1 MFTSNLFKAACTA
14 LLLIFTPVVLA
25 AQAPQETTAQITQLD
40 INKADA
46 AAIAAALDGVGL
58 VKAEEI
64 IAYRT
69 LYGNFHSVE
78 ELLEVP
84 GIGAV
89 TLEKNRQ
96 RIVISGN

>member
-1 MFTSNLFKAACTA
+1 MSTLKLFRAACA
-14 LLLIFTPVVLA
+14 AMLLIFAPFSFA
-25 AQAPQETTAQITQLD
+25 AQAPDETTQQIAQLD
-40 INKADA
+40 INHADA

-69 LYGNFHSVE
+69 MFGNFQSVE

-84 GIGAV
+84 GIGAA

-96 RIVISGN
+96 RIVISAN